1 MSKLGISE
9 SKKQDHINQSNIDIR
24 GMKELINYSFEFF
37 PPRTEEGNV
46 KLQSTIE
53 ALKAF
58 DPEFFS
64 VTFGAGGSTK
74 EKTLETVLNIKK
86 MGSTAV
92 PHISCI
98 SSTRNEIQE
107 LLMRY
112 KKNEIKNL
120 VVLRGD
126 NPSGVASHG
135 EFKYA
140 NELVSFIR
148 AETSNYFNIHVA
160 AYTECHPEAKSC
172 TDDLDNFER
181 KISAGANSAITQFFF
196 NVDSY
201 FKFVEA
207 CQLKGINVP
216 IVPGIMHIYNIK
228 QLARFSSNCGA
239 EIPRWLRLKL
249 ESYGDDIS
257 SLREF
262 GVDVISELCE
272 TLIQYGVP
280 SIHFY
285 TLNES
290 GIITKIINNLK
301 N

>member
-1 MSKLGISE
+1 ME
-9 SKKQDHINQSNIDIR
+9 PTT
-24 GMKELINYSFEFF
+24 NYSFEFF
-37 PPRTEEGNV
+37 PPNTEEGIA
-46 KLQSTIE
+46 KLQLTTQ
-53 ALKAF
+53 ALMKF
-58 DPEFFS
+58 NPEFFS
-64 VTFGAGGSTK
+64 VTFGAGGSTR
-74 EKTLETVLNIKK
+74 ERTLETVLRIKGL
-86 MGSTAV
+86 GSISV

-98 SSTRNEIQE
+98 SSTRDEIHE

-112 KKNEIKNL
+112 KSNSIKDL

-126 NPSGVASHG
+126 NPSGVVSNG

-148 AETSNYFNIHVA
+148 SETSNYFNIHVA
-160 AYTECHPEAKSC
+160 AYPECHPEASSS
-172 TDDLDNFER
+172 TDDIDNFER
-181 KISAGANSAITQFFF
+181 KVLAGANSAITQFFF
-196 NVDSY
+196 NVDAY
-201 FKFVEA
+201 FRFIEE
-207 CQLKGINVP
+207 CQLRGITIP
-216 IVPGIMHIYNIK
+216 IIPGIMPIYNIK

-249 ESYGDDIS
+249 ESYGDDIV
-257 SLREF
+257 SLRAF

-290 GIITKIINNLK
+290 GTITKIINNLES
-301 N
+301 

>member
-1 MSKLGISE
+1 MEPIT
-9 SKKQDHINQSNIDIR
+9 
-24 GMKELINYSFEFF
+24 NYSFEFF
-37 PPRTEEGNV
+37 PPSTEEGIA
-46 KLQSTIE
+46 KLQLTTQ
-53 ALKAF
+53 ALMKF
-58 DPEFFS
+58 NPEFFS

-74 EKTLETVLNIKK
+74 EKTLETVLRIKDL
-86 MGSTAV
+86 GSISV

-98 SSTRNEIQE
+98 SSTRDEIHE

-112 KKNEIKNL
+112 KSNSIKDL

-126 NPSGVASHG
+126 NPSGVVSNG

-148 AETSNYFNIHVA
+148 SETSSYFNIHVA
-160 AYTECHPEAKSC
+160 AYPECHPEAKSS
-172 TDDLDNFER
+172 TDDIDNFE
-181 KISAGANSAITQFFF
+181 KKVLAGANSAITQFFF
-196 NVDSY
+196 NVDAY
-201 FKFVEA
+201 FRFIEE
-207 CQLKGINVP
+207 CQLRGISIP
-216 IVPGIMHIYNIK
+216 IIPGIMPIYNIK

-249 ESYGDDIS
+249 ESYGDDIV
-257 SLREF
+257 SLRAF

-280 SIHFY
+280 GIHFY

-290 GIITKIINNLK
+290 GTITKIINNLE

>member
-1 MSKLGISE
+1 MEPKT
-9 SKKQDHINQSNIDIR
+9 
-24 GMKELINYSFEFF
+24 NYSFEFF
-37 PPRTEEGNV
+37 PPSTEEGIA
-46 KLQSTIE
+46 KLQLTTQ
-53 ALKAF
+53 ALMKF
-58 DPEFFS
+58 NPEFFS

-74 EKTLETVLNIKK
+74 ERTLETVLRIKGL
-86 MGSTAV
+86 GSISV

-98 SSTRNEIQE
+98 SSTRDEIHE

-112 KKNEIKNL
+112 KSNSIKDL

-126 NPSGVASHG
+126 NPSGVVSNG

-148 AETSNYFNIHVA
+148 SETSNYFNIHVA
-160 AYTECHPEAKSC
+160 AYPECHPEASSS
-172 TDDLDNFER
+172 TDDIDNFER
-181 KISAGANSAITQFFF
+181 KVLAGANSAITQFFF
-196 NVDSY
+196 NVDAY
-201 FKFVEA
+201 FRFIEE
-207 CQLKGINVP
+207 CQLRGITIP
-216 IVPGIMHIYNIK
+216 IIPGIMPIYNIK

-249 ESYGDDIS
+249 ESYGDDIV
-257 SLREF
+257 SLRAF

-290 GIITKIINNLK
+290 GTITKIINNLK

>member
-1 MSKLGISE
+1 
-9 SKKQDHINQSNIDIR
+9 
-24 GMKELINYSFEFF
+24 MKFN
-37 PPRTEEGNV
+37 
-46 KLQSTIE
+46 
-53 ALKAF
+53 
-58 DPEFFS
+58 PEFFS

-74 EKTLETVLNIKK
+74 EKTLETVLRIKDL
-86 MGSTAV
+86 GSISV

-98 SSTRNEIQE
+98 SSTRDEIHE

-112 KKNEIKNL
+112 KSNSIKDL

-126 NPSGVASHG
+126 NPSGVVSNG

-148 AETSNYFNIHVA
+148 SETSSYFNIHVA
-160 AYTECHPEAKSC
+160 AYPECHPEAKSS
-172 TDDLDNFER
+172 TDDIDNFE
-181 KISAGANSAITQFFF
+181 KKVLAGANSAITQFFF
-196 NVDSY
+196 NVDAY
-201 FKFVEA
+201 FRFIEE
-207 CQLKGINVP
+207 CQLRGISIP
-216 IVPGIMHIYNIK
+216 IIPGIMPIYNIK

-249 ESYGDDIS
+249 ESYGDDIV
-257 SLREF
+257 SLRAF

-280 SIHFY
+280 GIHFY

-290 GIITKIINNLK
+290 GTITKIINNLE